1 MVSQRSR
8 PRPRQQP
15 RPAGLTRRHDPRTC
29 AWAWAAAPSASLPT
43 GRQLLLLAAEPGA
56 GRGCAPSV
64 TLGPSAGGADRGAD
78 THSQFSPASLLPSLE
93 CPGVKVRVGRGP
105 APLLGSGG
113 ACSWALPSQAPTV
126 LPTIHWEAASPPCPC
141 QLFPQPP
148 PEPLDHVCSPS
159 SPGQP
164 DRGWAVRSGPMQRQG
179 PGHRGPQSRVPETR
193 LPGRQSWTGPPSS
206 GRLQASPR
214 PPTTVGPLSRRRS
227 GPQASAWTGTRTR
240 STDAGSW

>member
-15 RPAGLTRRHDPRTC
+15 HPAGLTRRGDPRTC

-56 GRGCAPSV
+56 GRECAPSV

-126 LPTIHWEAASPPCPC
+126 LPTVHWEAASPPCPC
-141 QLFPQPP
+141 QLFSQPP
-148 PEPLDHVCSPS
+148 RSHSTMSAAHPPQGSQTEG
-159 SPGQP
+159 GQCGAGP
-164 DRGWAVRSGPMQRQG
+164 CRDRAPATGARRAGCPK
-179 PGHRGPQSRVPETR
+179 RGCRAGRAGRGLPPRV
-193 LPGRQSWTGPPSS
+193 GYK
-206 GRLQASPR
+206 R
-214 PPTTVGPLSRRRS
+214 PPDHRPPWGR
-227 GPQASAWTGTRTR
+227 
-240 STDAGSW
+240 